1 MPKNSKPLRE
11 VRAAYSSGDGASD
24 IVLQALLDRGAIRSC
39 LNCDNWRDDAQQCAL
54 YKEMPPAI
62 VIVFGC
68 ESHLADV
75 PF

>member
-11 VRAAYSSGDGASD
+11 VRAAYSSGDSASD

-39 LNCDNWRDDAQQCAL
+39 LNCDLWRDDPQICE
-54 YKEMPPAI
+54 KFGERPPAI

-68 ESHLADV
+68 ESHLTDV